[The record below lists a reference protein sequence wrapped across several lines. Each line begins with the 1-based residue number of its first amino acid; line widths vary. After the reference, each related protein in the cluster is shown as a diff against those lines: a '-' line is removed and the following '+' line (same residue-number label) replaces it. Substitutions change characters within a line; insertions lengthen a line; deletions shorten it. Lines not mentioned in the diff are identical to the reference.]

1 MIEKAFQ
8 FTAQT
13 LNQYI
18 KNKFGLEDDAVIIN
32 RIIEQN
38 GKIPEKNKNHI
49 VLSLIHVEEE
59 TSKQFYNRVT
69 SVADGNYVKK
79 PISNRFNLFML
90 VTPNFDDYNEAL
102 KFLSVTMQFF
112 QTNELIDATKY
123 ASIPTAIERL
133 EYEFQKG
140 DGYMQMQNLWTA
152 LGAKYQPSIIYKIR
166 MITIASDEIEG
177 FETKVNTISNTANPT
192 S

>member
-8 FTAQT
+8 FTAKT
-13 LNQYI
+13 LNQYV
-18 KNKFGLEDDAVIIN
+18 KNKFSLDDDAVVIN
-32 RIIEQN
+32 RIIEQD
-38 GKIPEKNKNHI
+38 GKIPQLNKNHI

-59 TSKQFYNRVT
+59 TSKQFYNRVET
-69 SVADGNYVKK
+69 VSDGNYVKK
-79 PISNRFNLFML
+79 PVSNRFNLYML

-123 ASIPTAIERL
+123 ANIPTEIERL

-152 LGAKYQPSIIYKIR
+152 LGAKYQPSIIYKMR

-177 FETKVNTISNTANPT
+177 FETKVDSIRNTANPK

>member
-18 KNKFGLEDDAVIIN
+18 KNKFGLDDDVVLIN

-38 GKIPEKNKNHI
+38 GKVPEKNKNHI

-59 TSKQFYNRVT
+59 TTKQFYNRMQPV
-69 SVADGNYVKK
+69 SDGNYVKK
-79 PISNRFNLFML
+79 PVSNRYNLFML

-123 ASIPTAIERL
+123 ATIPVEIGKL

-166 MITIASDEIEG
+166 IITIASDEIEG
-177 FETKVNTISNTANPT
+177 FETKVNTISNTANPK

>member
-8 FTAQT
+8 FTAKT
-13 LNQYI
+13 LNQFI
-18 KNKFGLEDDAVIIN
+18 KNKFGLDDTAVIIN
-32 RIIEQN
+32 RIIEQD
-38 GKIPEKNKNHI
+38 GKIPVRNKNHI

-59 TSKQFYNRVT
+59 TSKQFYNRMQPV
-69 SVADGNYVKK
+69 SDGNYVKK
-79 PISNRFNLFML
+79 PVSNRFNLFML

-102 KFLSVTMQFF
+102 KFLSATMQFF
-112 QTNELIDATKY
+112 QTNELVDATKY
-123 ASIPTAIERL
+123 ADIPADIERL

-177 FETKVNTISNTANPT
+177 FETKVDNIDTNSNPKP
-192 S
+192 

>member
-18 KNKFGLEDDAVIIN
+18 KNKFGLDDDVVLIN

-38 GKIPEKNKNHI
+38 GKVPEKNKNHI

-59 TSKQFYNRVT
+59 TSKQFYNRMQPV
-69 SVADGNYVKK
+69 SDGNYAKK
-79 PISNRFNLFML
+79 PVSNRYNLFML

-112 QTNELIDATKY
+112 QTNELINATKY
-123 ASIPTAIERL
+123 ATIPAEIGKL

-166 MITIASDEIEG
+166 IITIASDEIEG
-177 FETKVNTISNTANPT
+177 FETKVNTISNTANPK

>member
-8 FTAQT
+8 FTAKT

-18 KNKFGLEDDAVIIN
+18 KNKFVLDDNPVIIN
-32 RIIEQN
+32 RIIEQD
-38 GKIPEKNKNHI
+38 GKIPVKNQNHI

-59 TSKQFYNRVT
+59 TTKQFYNRT
-69 SVADGNYVKK
+69 ASVPDGNYVKK
-79 PISNRFNLFML
+79 PVSNRYNLFML

-112 QTNELIDATKY
+112 QTNELIDVTKY
-123 ASIPTAIERL
+123 ANIPPEIGRL
-133 EYEFQKG
+133 EFEFQKG

-177 FETKVNTISNTANPT
+177 FETKIDDISGNTNPT
-192 S
+192 L

>member
-18 KNKFGLEDDAVIIN
+18 KNKFVLDDNPVIIN
-32 RIIEQN
+32 RIIEQG
-38 GKIPEKNKNHI
+38 GKIPVKNQNHI

-59 TSKQFYNRVT
+59 TTKQFYNRTT
-69 SVADGNYVKK
+69 SVPDGNYVKQ
-79 PISNRFNLFML
+79 PVSNRYNLFML

-123 ASIPTAIERL
+123 ANIPPEIGRL
-133 EYEFQKG
+133 EFEFQKG

-177 FETKVNTISNTANPT
+177 FETKINTISGNTKPT
-192 S
+192 L

>member
-13 LNQYI
+13 LNQFI
-18 KNKFGLEDDAVIIN
+18 KNKFGLDDDAVLIN

-38 GKIPEKNKNHI
+38 GKVPEKNKNHI

-59 TSKQFYNRVT
+59 TTKQFFNRMQPV
-69 SVADGNYVKK
+69 SDGNYAKK
-79 PISNRFNLFML
+79 PLANRYNLFML
-90 VTPNFDDYNEAL
+90 VTPNFDDYSEAL
-102 KFLSVTMQFF
+102 KFLSATMQFF

-123 ASIPTAIERL
+123 ANIPEEIGKL

-177 FETKVNTISNTANPT
+177 FEPKIDNIGTNANPT

>member
-8 FTAQT
+8 FTAKT

-18 KNKFGLEDDAVIIN
+18 KNKFVLDDNPVIIN
-32 RIIEQN
+32 RIIEQD
-38 GKIPEKNKNHI
+38 GKIPVKNQNHI

-59 TSKQFYNRVT
+59 TTKQFYNRTT
-69 SVADGNYVKK
+69 SVPDGNYVKK
-79 PISNRFNLFML
+79 PISNRYNLFML

-123 ASIPTAIERL
+123 ANIPPEIGRL
-133 EYEFQKG
+133 EFEFQKG

-177 FETKVNTISNTANPT
+177 FETKIDGISGNTNPT
-192 S
+192 L